1 VSIPDYAAYLPG
13 GRVADPWGVS
23 LEAAGHTCIRP
34 GTAYPPAPNRHPD
47 DHLLTWARGRV
58 LSSYQIVY
66 ISQGKGLFE
75 SSRSGRRQ
83 ITEWTAFLLF
93 PGVWHRYEPRQAT
106 GWVEDWIEL
115 RGAAMDR
122 LMRSGVITP
131 RRPVFHIGP
140 QPEIMDAF
148 RQCHE
153 AARALPPG
161 YHAVLGTM
169 GLQILARIL
178 AAAATTLRNET
189 RVGRSIR
196 RAQTIIADAAS
207 RALAMEEVAEQV
219 GMSYSYFRR
228 AFKARTGLAPKQY
241 HLQARLRRAQEMLTN
256 TAWPVRHISS
266 VLAFD
271 SPFHLSADFKA
282 RTGMSPTQWRAR
294 LAAGGCSIPKG
305 NSR

>member
-1 VSIPDYAAYLPG
+1 MQIPDYAAYLPG

-23 LEAAGHTCIRP
+23 LEAAGHTRICA

-47 DHLLTWARGRV
+47 DHMLTWARGRV
-58 LSSYQIVY
+58 LSSYQIVC

-75 SSRSGRRQ
+75 SSHAGSRQ

-93 PGVWHRYEPRQAT
+93 PGIWHRYQPHQST

-115 RGAAMDR
+115 RGPAMDR
-122 LMRSGVITP
+122 LMRSGIITP

-140 QPEIMDAF
+140 QPQIMEAF

-153 AARALPPG
+153 AARTLPPG
-161 YHAVLGTM
+161 YHAVLATT

-178 AAAATTLRNET
+178 ATAATALRNET
-189 RVGRSIR
+189 GVGKSIR
-196 RAQTIIADAAS
+196 RAQTIIADSAD
-207 RALAMEEVAEQV
+207 RVLDMEEVAEQV

-228 AFKARTGLAPKQY
+228 AFKVRTGLAPKQY
-241 HLQARLRRAQEMLTN
+241 HLQARLRRVQEMLTN

-294 LAAGGCSIPKG
+294 LATGGCSIPT
-305 NSR
+305 SR